1 MYAVDRRRRLKWHD
15 HGKSLINAV
24 ARRLGTRV
32 VNVNWGPRGMRDTL
46 QRAKAR
52 GFSPELIFD
61 IGASNGIW
69 TRECRSIYG
78 EARYVLVDPLEG
90 NRDALLAM
98 ASSDKRITAWC
109 GATGAQAGT
118 LELYEHGD
126 QSSFLYSE
134 DFPGARRTVEVTTAD
149 FIWESQKCVAPVL
162 LKADVQG
169 YELEVLRGAT
179 RCLEATEMLILEVS
193 FRRLYKEGAL
203 AHEII
208 AYVAERGFRIYD
220 LCSYVQRAS
229 DLDLIQSDLVF
240 VKESSSLFGY
250 QGWK

>member
-1 MYAVDRRRRLKWHD
+1 LKWHD

-24 ARRLGTRV
+24 ARRLGARV
-32 VNVNWGPRGMRDTL
+32 VGANWGPRGVRETL
-46 QRAKAR
+46 QRAKVR
-52 GFSPELIFD
+52 GFSPALIFD

-78 EARYVLVDPLEG
+78 EAKYVLVDPLEG

-98 ASSDKRITAWC
+98 ASGDKRITVWC
-109 GATGAQAGT
+109 GATGAQTGQ

-126 QSSFLYSE
+126 QSSVLFSE
-134 DFPGARRTVEVTTAD
+134 EFPGPQRTVEVTTVD
-149 FIWESQKCVAPVL
+149 FLWESNKCLAPVL

-193 FRRLYKEGAL
+193 FRRLYKDTAL

-208 AYVAERGFRIYD
+208 AYVADRGFRIYD
-220 LCSYVQRAS
+220 LCSYVQRPS

-240 VKESSSLFGY
+240 VKESSSLFSY